1 MKCGT
6 SQLPEKVQLLEKS
19 YWQEIEV
26 VSEKESKVN
35 LRKESIPF
43 HHGLGVKELSIF
55 CCGFF
60 LAFFFFF
67 FTYKEINTCFS

>member
-43 HHGLGVKELSIF
+43 HHGLRVKELSIF
-55 CCGFF
+55 CSVVGSF
-60 LAFFFFF
+60 LLFFFFF
-67 FTYKEINTCFS
+67 SLLRR